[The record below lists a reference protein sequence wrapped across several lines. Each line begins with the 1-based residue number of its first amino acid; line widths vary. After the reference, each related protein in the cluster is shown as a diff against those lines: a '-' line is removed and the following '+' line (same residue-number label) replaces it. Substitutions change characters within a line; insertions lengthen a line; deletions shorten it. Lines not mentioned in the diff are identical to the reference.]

1 MFEDIRNL
9 EPWRMEGMEVY
20 STVLWHMQQET
31 ALSALAQD
39 LVDIDKLSPEV
50 CCNILMDNSSILIIQ
65 CIDMWLYLLIFHN
78 STCFL
83 HES

>member
-50 CCNILMDNSSILIIQ
+50 CCDILLDKINVIVMWH
-65 CIDMWLYLLIFHN
+65 IDVY
-78 STCFL
+78 
-83 HES
+83 